1 MAMRMPPWPEPVEDG
16 ASLEGAM
23 LVVNGKDWGWWIL
36 EEGLAMFP
44 QAIEVEIGYAYLI
57 VCPAC
62 GGGEI

>member
-23 LVVNGKDWGWWIL
+23 LVVNGKDWVGEIL
-36 EEGLAMFP
+36 VEGLTMSQ
-44 QAIEVEIGYAYLI
+44 QAIEVEIGCAYLI

-62 GGGEI
+62 GSGEI